1 MFIPLRTEVDSPRPA
16 LITPA
21 LVLTN
26 GLILLGVLLADQAG
40 VLSAGA
46 AVEFGSLKRGDFHWW
61 QPFTYQFLHDTRS
74 LWHLLMNMLFL
85 WVFGSAV
92 EGRLGRLGFLAFY
105 LAGGVV
111 AGMAHMAFSVSPVIG
126 ASGAVAGCSGAFLA
140 LFPRAHV
147 RVLMVFFLIGVFRV
161 PAAFFILLYVAI
173 DLVSQFTSFL
183 GVNPSRVAYAAH
195 LAGYAYGFGLA
206 FLLLATRRLPRK
218 DFDVFFLFTQA
229 RRRAAMRAAVR
240 EGAKD
245 EERARA
251 RVRLANAAAKA
262 PPPPPERLDSAAARS
277 STGRSLPAPPEPAP
291 PRDEATTQA
300 RAAVEAA
307 IASRDFESASA
318 RYRDLLARD
327 SAAILSYATQMDVAN
342 QLLRDGDNLTAARA
356 YELFIKAYP
365 ESPRADEARLLLATI
380 YTRRLP
386 DPVKARSLLDAIRA
400 TTRPGRGDEGYLAL
414 AAQLRLELPS

>member
-16 LITPA
+16 LVTPA
-21 LVLTN
+21 LVLAN
-26 GLILLGVLLADQAG
+26 GLILLAVLLADRGG
-40 VLSAGA
+40 VLSARA
-46 AVEFGSLKRGDFHWW
+46 AIEFGSLKRGDFHWW

-74 LWHLLMNMLFL
+74 LWHLVMNMLFL

-105 LAGGVV
+105 LLGGVV
-111 AGMAHMAFSVSPVIG
+111 AGMAHIAFSASPVIG

-147 RVLMVFFLIGVFRV
+147 RVLMVFLLIGVFRV

-173 DLVSQFTSFL
+173 DLVSQFTSLL

-206 FLLLATRRLPRK
+206 FLLLATKRLPRK
-218 DFDVFFLFTQA
+218 DFDIFFLVTQS
-229 RRRAAMRAAVR
+229 RRRAAMRTAVR
-240 EGAKD
+240 EGAK
-245 EERARA
+245 EEEKARA
-251 RVRLANAAAKA
+251 RIRLATAAASA
-262 PPPPPERLDSAAARS
+262 P
-277 STGRSLPAPPEPAP
+277 PAPPSRQETPAP
-291 PRDEATTQA
+291 RAAAVRPSAPGDEATAKA

-307 IASRDFESASA
+307 IASRDFETASA
-318 RYRDLLARD
+318 RYRDLLGRD
-327 SAAILSYATQMDVAN
+327 PAAILSYATQMDVAN

-386 DPVKARSLLDAIRA
+386 DPTRARSLLDAIRA
-400 TTRPGRGDEGYLAL
+400 PSRPGRVDEGHLAL
-414 AAQLRLELPS
+414 AAQLRLELPA